1 MAVIYSYPK
10 LSTLQGKDLLLISDV
25 SSKNKPTMRVELDT
39 ITSYVTSQII
49 SGGTNN
55 YLPVFTTSG
64 LGDSMIKQDT
74 NLSLASVVGGLRIAE
89 DLNVTKSAKIND
101 QLAVGGNFTTIT
113 QPSFG
118 APAIN
123 TLSPTPGSTDISRNG
138 VVFIGG
144 FGGNYSGNFTQF
156 DYTLN
161 LYTPS
166 RFGDDPV
173 NFSDTKAFI
182 YKWNDGYRFARIQSE
197 DDYNIIDP
205 MWEVGDI
212 SGETTA
218 ARWQV
223 NNGGFA
229 RFITPGGP
237 AYFEVTTTSVEINTP
252 MSVAGEIDMNAAGK
266 IKDLLDPTSP
276 QDAATKNYVD
286 NFVPVNIA
294 SDYPDDTAAA
304 AGGILVG
311 GLYHTAGVV
320 KIRLT

>member
-39 ITSYVTSQII
+39 ITSYVNSQII
-49 SGGTNN
+49 AGGTNN

-64 LGDSMIKQDT
+64 LSDSIVRQDANAQAARVLGQLDVDD
-74 NLSLASVVGGLRIAE
+74 NLTVAKSVRV
-89 DLNVTKSAKIND
+89 ND
-101 QLAVGGNFTTIT
+101 QLIVGSNFTSIPQRNFIAPGLVAVGTTPSSTDDRPGIVIIGDGNLDPNFTTSYH
-113 QPSFG
+113 Q
-118 APAIN
+118 
-123 TLSPTPGSTDISRNG
+123 
-138 VVFIGG
+138 
-144 FGGNYSGNFTQF
+144 
-156 DYTLN
+156 LN
-161 LYTPS
+161 LFTASDYS
-166 RFGDDPV
+166 DPT

-182 YKWNDGYRFARIQSE
+182 YKFNDGYKFARIQAE
-197 DDYNIIDP
+197 DGYTIIDP

-237 AYFEVTTTSVEINTP
+237 AYFEVTTTGVEINTP
-252 MSVAGEIDMNAAGK
+252 MSVAGEIDMNAAGT
-266 IKDLLDPTSP
+266 IKDLLDPTFP

-286 NFVPVNIA
+286 NFVPVNTA